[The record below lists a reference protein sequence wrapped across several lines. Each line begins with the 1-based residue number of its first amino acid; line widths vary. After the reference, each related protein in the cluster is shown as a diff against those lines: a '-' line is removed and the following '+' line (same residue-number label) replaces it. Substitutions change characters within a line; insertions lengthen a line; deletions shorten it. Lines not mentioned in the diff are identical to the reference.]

1 MSWLLGAVWLFSG
14 ALLLPSCE
22 TTDPGAGSN
31 TNWLRSCE
39 SDGECGEGLSCT
51 CGVCSRVCEDDCSLL
66 PDAECAPLGSARLRT
81 QCGDAEA
88 PSGLCLPVC
97 VDSASCAPGQLCVDG
112 GCVAP
117 GCDRPPSWCE
127 AHHGGALFAEGGRTN
142 LAEGFLLCS
151 AHHHEAHRHR
161 WRFQRAPEGRA
172 EVDRGQGWE
181 RNHRYRP

>member
-112 GCVAP
+112 GCVALLS
-117 GCDRPPSWCE
+117 D
-127 AHHGGALFAEGGRTN
+127 GAAWSTSALALALAASQRTV
-142 LAEGFLLCS
+142 
-151 AHHHEAHRHR
+151 
-161 WRFQRAPEGRA
+161 QRALVELEHEGR
-172 EVDRGQGWE
+172 VRSIGQARARRWLSPPLVGFTTSLLL
-181 RNHRYRP
+181 PTALPLQ